1 MAARKK
7 TTRKKAAKAQPAQPR
22 MTAQERK
29 WQAQSDLNT
38 LTEAERIRADRSRLS
53 AARSEANKQT
63 KAIQKATR

>member
-1 MAARKK
+1 
-7 TTRKKAAKAQPAQPR
+7 

-38 LTEAERIRADRSRLS
+38 LTEAERIRSDKTRLG
-53 AARSEANKQT
+53 AARAEASRQT